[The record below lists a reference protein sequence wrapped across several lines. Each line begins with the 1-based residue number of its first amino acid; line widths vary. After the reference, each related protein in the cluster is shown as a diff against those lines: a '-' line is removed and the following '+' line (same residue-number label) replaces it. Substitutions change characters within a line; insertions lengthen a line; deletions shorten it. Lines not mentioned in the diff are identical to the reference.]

1 MAGTS
6 SDNQTFDLSRQ
17 RIGAVYAKALLGAAD
32 EAGQTDVV
40 LDEFGSLIHDVIEQ
54 REDLRH
60 AIAGSILSE
69 EECINVLDKAFG
81 GKMTPVLLTF
91 LKVVTQHERQDC
103 LREIY
108 DAAVKL
114 NNERLGLVEVTATT
128 ATDLPQELS
137 DSLTASLKAKLGR
150 EVVLKSKVDPSVI
163 GGLVLHVGDTVF
175 DGSVA
180 NRLKQLRQKALETTA
195 QQAKASLERFT
206 NSTQS

>member
-6 SDNQTFDLSRQ
+6 SDKQTFDLSRQ
-17 RIGAVYAKALLGAAD
+17 RIGSVYAKALLGAAD

-40 LDEFGSLIHDVIEQ
+40 LDEFGSLIHDVIDQ
-54 REDLRH
+54 RDDLRH

-69 EECINVLDKAFG
+69 DQRIVVLDKAFG
-81 GKMTPVLLTF
+81 GKMNSVLLTF

-108 DAAVKL
+108 QAAVKL
-114 NNERLGLVEVTATT
+114 NNERLGVIEVTAKT
-128 ATDLPQELS
+128 ATDLPKELS

-150 EVVLKSKVDPSVI
+150 EVVLKSEVDPSVI

-180 NRLKQLRQKALETTA
+180 NRLKKLRQKALETTA

>member
-6 SDNQTFDLSRQ
+6 SDKQTFDLSRQ
-17 RIGAVYAKALLGAAD
+17 RIGSVYAKALLGAAD
-32 EAGQTDVV
+32 DAGQTEVV
-40 LDEFGSLIHDVIEQ
+40 LDEFGSLIHDVIAQ
-54 REDLRH
+54 RDDLRH
-60 AIAGSILSE
+60 VISGSILSE
-69 EECINVLDKAFG
+69 EQRIAVLDKAFG
-81 GKMTPVLLTF
+81 DKMNSVLLTF
-91 LKVVTQHERQDC
+91 LKVVTQHDRQNC

-114 NNERLGLVEVTATT
+114 NNERLGLVEVTAKT
-128 ATDLPQELS
+128 ATELPQELS

-150 EVVLKSKVDPSVI
+150 EVVLKSEVDPSVI

-195 QQAKASLERFT
+195 RQAKASLERFT

>member
-17 RIGAVYAKALLGAAD
+17 RIGSVYAKALLGAAD
-32 EAGQTDVV
+32 EAGQTDNV
-40 LDEFGSLIHDVIEQ
+40 LDEFGSLIHDVIDQ

-60 AIAGSILSE
+60 AICGGILSE
-69 EECINVLDKAFG
+69 EQRIDVLDKAFG
-81 GKMTPVLLTF
+81 GKMSPVLLTF

-108 DAAVKL
+108 AATVKL
-114 NNERLGLVEVTATT
+114 NNERRGLVEITAKTATE
-128 ATDLPQELS
+128 LPQELS
-137 DSLTASLKAKLGR
+137 DSLTASLQAKLGR
-150 EVVLKSKVDPSVI
+150 EVVLKSEVDPSVI

-206 NSTQS
+206 NPTQS

>member
-17 RIGAVYAKALLGAAD
+17 RIGSVYAKALLGAAED
-32 EAGQTDVV
+32 AGQTDLV
-40 LDEFGSLIHDVIEQ
+40 LDEFGSLIHDVIDQ
-54 REDLRH
+54 REDLRL
-60 AIAGSILSE
+60 AITGRILSE
-69 EECINVLDKAFG
+69 EQRIAVLDKAFG
-81 GKMTPVLLTF
+81 DKMNSVLLTF
-91 LKVVTQHERQDC
+91 LKVVTQHERQNC

-108 DAAVKL
+108 SAAVKL

-128 ATDLPQELS
+128 ATQLPQDMA
-137 DSLTASLKAKLGR
+137 DSLTAKLKAKLGR
-150 EVVLKSKVDPSVI
+150 EVVLKSEVDPSVI

>member
-6 SDNQTFDLSRQ
+6 SDKQTFDLSRQ
-17 RIGAVYAKALLGAAD
+17 RIGSVYAKALLGAAD
-32 EAGQTDVV
+32 EAGQTDNV
-40 LDEFGSLIHDVIEQ
+40 LDEFGSLIHDVIDQ

-60 AIAGSILSE
+60 AICGGILSE
-69 EECINVLDKAFG
+69 EQRIDVLDKAFG

-108 DAAVKL
+108 AATVKL
-114 NNERLGLVEVTATT
+114 NNERRGLVEITAKTATE
-128 ATDLPQELS
+128 LPQELS
-137 DSLTASLKAKLGR
+137 DSLTASLQAKLGR
-150 EVVLKSKVDPSVI
+150 EVVLKSEVDPSVI

-206 NSTQS
+206 NPTQS

>member
-6 SDNQTFDLSRQ
+6 SDKQTFDLSRQ
-17 RIGAVYAKALLGAAD
+17 RIGSVYAKALLGAAD

-40 LDEFGSLIHDVIEQ
+40 LDEFGSLIHDVIDQ
-54 REDLRH
+54 RDDLRH

-69 EECINVLDKAFG
+69 EERIAVLDKAFG
-81 GKMTPVLLTF
+81 DKMNSVLLTF

-128 ATDLPQELS
+128 ATELPQEAS

>member
-6 SDNQTFDLSRQ
+6 SDKQTFDLSRQ
-17 RIGAVYAKALLGAAD
+17 RIGSVYAKALLGAAD
-32 EAGQTDVV
+32 DAGQTDVV
-40 LDEFGSLIHDVIEQ
+40 LDEFGSLIHDVIDQ
-54 REDLRH
+54 RDDLRH

-69 EECINVLDKAFG
+69 EQRIAVLDKAFG
-81 GKMTPVLLTF
+81 GKMNPVLLTF

-108 DAAVKL
+108 AAAVKL

-128 ATDLPQELS
+128 ATELPQEMS

-150 EVVLKSKVDPSVI
+150 EVVLKSEVDPSVI

>member
-6 SDNQTFDLSRQ
+6 SDKQTFDLGRQ

-32 EAGQTDVV
+32 DAGQTDVV
-40 LDEFGSLIHDVIEQ
+40 LEEFGSLIHDVVHQ

-60 AIAGSILSE
+60 AITGSILSE
-69 EECINVLDKAFG
+69 EQRIAVLDKAFG
-81 GKMTPVLLTF
+81 DKMSPVLLTF

-108 DAAVKL
+108 NAAVKL
-114 NNERLGLVEVTATT
+114 NNERLGLVEVTAKT
-128 ATDLPQELS
+128 ASELPQELA
-137 DSLTASLKAKLGR
+137 DNLTASLKAKLGR
-150 EVVLKSKVDPSVI
+150 DVVLKSEIDPSVI
-163 GGLVLHVGDTVF
+163 GGLVLYVGDTVF

-180 NRLKQLRQKALETTA
+180 NQLKQLRQKALETTA

>member
-17 RIGAVYAKALLGAAD
+17 RIGTVYAKALLGAAD

-69 EECINVLDKAFG
+69 EERINVLDKAFG

-128 ATDLPQELS
+128 ATNLPQELS